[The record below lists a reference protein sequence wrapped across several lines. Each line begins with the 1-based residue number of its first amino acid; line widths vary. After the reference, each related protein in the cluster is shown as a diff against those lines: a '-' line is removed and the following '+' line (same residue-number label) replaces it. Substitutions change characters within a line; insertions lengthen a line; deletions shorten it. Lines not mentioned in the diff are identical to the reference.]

1 EEERARTKQ
10 AEEEQKGRELARRLA
25 IEEKKLTP
33 DGLPILSGFS
43 LRDAKERLLAGL
55 FARPDMCRSME
66 RQGITRDHFCDDPKF
81 QEAFDTVRSGADI
94 KAIVDQNPIC
104 EIARL
109 QRLANRMRAIEM
121 SSLARQIV
129 ASVRAK
135 QAADK
140 VSETNNAVEP
150 DHGQSEA
157 ANKPIATTELAP
169 AFDYASVLPECLPL
183 LADVARLKT
192 LEQKL
197 FDNIPT
203 QIAFEREHLAPKRH
217 NLSADL
223 VEGKFEEIPVAP
235 AQLLPDASSSAPV
248 PP

>member
-10 AEEEQKGRELARRLA
+10 AEEEQKGRELARIFA
-25 IEEKKLTP
+25 VEEKKLTP

-55 FARPDMCRSME
+55 FARPDMCRWME

-94 KAIVDQNPIC
+94 QAIVDQNPIC

-109 QRLANRMRAIEM
+109 QRLATWRRAKERSAPALRI
-121 SSLARQIV
+121 A

-135 QAADK
+135 QAAYE
-140 VSETNNAVEP
+140 VNETTTNNVVEP
-150 DHGQSEA
+150 DDGQSEA

-169 AFDYASVLPECLPL
+169 AFDYASVLAECLPL
-183 LADVARLKT
+183 LAEIAKLKT
-192 LEQKL
+192 LEQKH
-197 FDNIPT
+197 FDNIPA
-203 QIAFEREHLAPKRH
+203 QIAFDRKCLAH
-217 NLSADL
+217 N
-223 VEGKFEEIPVAP
+223 
-235 AQLLPDASSSAPV
+235 
-248 PP
+248 